1 MLSKNNHYG
10 KRIAN
15 TPHAP
20 RYALRRLKVGL
31 VSVTPGTVFFF
42 TPQAL
47 ADTTSEVDTGT
58 NSTTVAA
65 NNTTENHTPN
75 NKVSLTNATSA
86 PVDTSKDTVQTTP
99 TLSDA
104 ETVTNSTVP
113 TTSTSKS
120 SNSVTNNLSST
131 DTTQNSST
139 NNTTIQTNNLNSKV
153 QAKLQA
159 NPSNTNITISDGDT
173 NQVVPLQQTTTSKEL
188 SQTGEEYNGLTTI
201 GLLMLS
207 LATGLGLKK
216 RKKD

>member
-31 VSVTPGTVFFF
+31 VSVTLGTVFFF

-120 SNSVTNNLSST
+120 SNSVTNNL
-131 DTTQNSST
+131 
-139 NNTTIQTNNLNSKV
+139 NSKV

-188 SQTGEEYNGLTTI
+188 PQTGEEYNGLTTI

>member
-10 KRIAN
+10 KQIAN

-31 VSVTPGTVFFF
+31 VSVTLGTVFFF

-188 SQTGEEYNGLTTI
+188 PQTGEEYNGLTTI

>member
-15 TPHAP
+15 TPHTP

-31 VSVTPGTVFFF
+31 VSVTLGTVFFF

-65 NNTTENHTPN
+65 NNTTENHTTN

-113 TTSTSKS
+113 TTSTSES
-120 SNSVTNNLSST
+120 NNLSST

-188 SQTGEEYNGLTTI
+188 PQTGEEYNGLTTI

-207 LATGLGLKK
+207 LATGFGLKK

>member
-1 MLSKNNHYG
+1 MHLVMH
-10 KRIAN
+10 
-15 TPHAP
+15 
-20 RYALRRLKVGL
+20 LD
-31 VSVTPGTVFFF
+31 VSVTLGTVFFF

-65 NNTTENHTPN
+65 NNTTENHTTN

-113 TTSTSKS
+113 TTSTSES
-120 SNSVTNNLSST
+120 SNSV
-131 DTTQNSST
+131 T

-188 SQTGEEYNGLTTI
+188 PQTGEEYNGLTTI
-201 GLLMLS
+201 GLLMLF

>member
-31 VSVTPGTVFFF
+31 VSVTLGTVFFF
-42 TPQAL
+42 TSQAL

-65 NNTTENHTPN
+65 NNTTDHTTN

-113 TTSTSKS
+113 TTSTSES

-188 SQTGEEYNGLTTI
+188 PQTGEEYNGLTTI

>member
-31 VSVTPGTVFFF
+31 VSVALGTVFFF

-65 NNTTENHTPN
+65 NNTTDHTTN

-113 TTSTSKS
+113 THFH
-120 SNSVTNNLSST
+120 
-131 DTTQNSST
+131 
-139 NNTTIQTNNLNSKV
+139 
-153 QAKLQA
+153 
-159 NPSNTNITISDGDT
+159 
-173 NQVVPLQQTTTSKEL
+173 
-188 SQTGEEYNGLTTI
+188 
-201 GLLMLS
+201 
-207 LATGLGLKK
+207 
-216 RKKD
+216 

>member
-31 VSVTPGTVFFF
+31 VSVALGTVFSF

-58 NSTTVAA
+58 NSTTVAT
-65 NNTTENHTPN
+65 NNATENHTTN

-99 TLSDA
+99 
-104 ETVTNSTVP
+104 
-113 TTSTSKS
+113 
-120 SNSVTNNLSST
+120 
-131 DTTQNSST
+131 
-139 NNTTIQTNNLNSKV
+139 
-153 QAKLQA
+153 
-159 NPSNTNITISDGDT
+159 
-173 NQVVPLQQTTTSKEL
+173 
-188 SQTGEEYNGLTTI
+188 
-201 GLLMLS
+201 
-207 LATGLGLKK
+207 LKQL
-216 RKKD
+216 

>member
-31 VSVTPGTVFFF
+31 VSVALGTVFFF

-47 ADTTSEVDTGT
+47 ADTTSEVDTVT

-65 NNTTENHTPN
+65 NNTTDHTTN

-113 TTSTSKS
+113 TTSTSES

-139 NNTTIQTNNLNSKV
+139 NNTTTQTNNLNSKV

-188 SQTGEEYNGLTTI
+188 PQTGEEYNGLTTI

>member
-31 VSVTPGTVFFF
+31 VSVTLGTVFFF
-42 TPQAL
+42 TSQAL

-65 NNTTENHTPN
+65 NNTTENHTTN

-113 TTSTSKS
+113 TTSTSES

-188 SQTGEEYNGLTTI
+188 PQTGEEYNGLTTI

>member
-1 MLSKNNHYG
+1 MTILSKNNHYG

-31 VSVTPGTVFFF
+31 VSVALGTVFFF
-42 TPQAL
+42 TPQVL

-58 NSTTVAA
+58 NSTTVAT
-65 NNTTENHTPN
+65 NNATENHTTN

-113 TTSTSKS
+113 TTSTSES
-120 SNSVTNNLSST
+120 SNSV
-131 DTTQNSST
+131 
-139 NNTTIQTNNLNSKV
+139 TNNLNSKV

-188 SQTGEEYNGLTTI
+188 PQTGEEYNGLTTI

>member
-20 RYALRRLKVGL
+20 RYALRRLRVGL
-31 VSVTPGTVFFF
+31 ISVALGTVFFF

-65 NNTTENHTPN
+65 NNTTENHTTN

-113 TTSTSKS
+113 TTSTSES

-188 SQTGEEYNGLTTI
+188 PQTGEEYNGLTTI
-201 GLLMLS
+201 GLLML
-207 LATGLGLKK
+207 
-216 RKKD
+216 

>member
-1 MLSKNNHYG
+1 MASELLILHM
-10 KRIAN
+10 
-15 TPHAP
+15 H
-20 RYALRRLKVGL
+20 LVMHLD
-31 VSVTPGTVFFF
+31 VSVTLGTVFFF

-65 NNTTENHTPN
+65 NNTTENHTTN

-113 TTSTSKS
+113 TTSTSES
-120 SNSVTNNLSST
+120 SNSV
-131 DTTQNSST
+131 T

-188 SQTGEEYNGLTTI
+188 PQTGEEYNGLTTI
-201 GLLMLS
+201 GLLMLF

>member
-1 MLSKNNHYG
+1 MLSKDNHYG

-31 VSVTPGTVFFF
+31 VSVALGTVFFF

-65 NNTTENHTPN
+65 NNTTENHTTN

-113 TTSTSKS
+113 TTSTSES
-120 SNSVTNNLSST
+120 SNSV
-131 DTTQNSST
+131 T

-188 SQTGEEYNGLTTI
+188 PQTGEEYNGLTTI
-201 GLLMLS
+201 GLLMLF

>member
-31 VSVTPGTVFFF
+31 VSVTLGTVFFF

-65 NNTTENHTPN
+65 NNTTENHTTN

-99 TLSDA
+99 C
-104 ETVTNSTVP
+104 
-113 TTSTSKS
+113 
-120 SNSVTNNLSST
+120 
-131 DTTQNSST
+131 
-139 NNTTIQTNNLNSKV
+139 
-153 QAKLQA
+153 
-159 NPSNTNITISDGDT
+159 
-173 NQVVPLQQTTTSKEL
+173 
-188 SQTGEEYNGLTTI
+188 
-201 GLLMLS
+201 
-207 LATGLGLKK
+207 
-216 RKKD
+216 